1 MLFRKKLAR
10 FLDMS
15 NYKIKNIAGLKEY
28 ELVSFIKRG
37 TTLTRSILAY
47 AKMKQK
53 PIAPVSIVRMFGTRC
68 HKPSDAR
75 EIMKTLERRGM
86 MRRVEADTWEITP
99 LGLDAL
105 RLLGSRDAE
114 NAGGSFASS

>member
-1 MLFRKKLAR
+1 MLFSRKLAR

-15 NYKIKNIAGLKEY
+15 NYKIKDIAGLKEY
-28 ELVSFIKRG
+28 EAVSFIKRG

-47 AKMKQK
+47 AQMKKK
-53 PIAPVSIVRMFGTRC
+53 PIAPVSIVRMFGSRC
-68 HKPSDAR
+68 AKPSDAR

-86 MRRVEADTWEITP
+86 LRRVDADTWQITP
-99 LGLDAL
+99 LGVEAL
-105 RLLGSRDAE
+105 HLLGRRDAE